1 MHWFLTFA
9 HYQNNGK
16 IIQIV
21 LRYTFV
27 VFELFICTHS
37 CASSFSNILW
47 LVLCVTESPDFDLS
61 VDSSSKSITVAMKR
75 KSINVTTKNES
86 FTVTMNTEE
95 VYVRHCY
102 KNEWKCK
109 GETERHPL
117 KVSITGKFTYYL
129 VFGSVC
135 ALVCHSVCEHDGSKS
150 F

>member
-1 MHWFLTFA
+1 
-9 HYQNNGK
+9 
-16 IIQIV
+16 
-21 LRYTFV
+21 
-27 VFELFICTHS
+27 
-37 CASSFSNILW
+37 
-47 LVLCVTESPDFDLS
+47 
-61 VDSSSKSITVAMKR
+61 MKR

-102 KNEWKCK
+102 EDEWNCK
-109 GETERHPL
+109 GKTEGDPL

-135 ALVCHSVCEHDGSKS
+135 TLVCYSVCEHNGSKS